1 MSDIARTTCEKCG
14 ERYTVDHAGCP
25 QCAINKYRATIQ
37 TLRSEIEGLRKENAE
52 HAESVQAFEAEVV
65 RLANCLH
72 AIHKAA
78 PEVPASVLRGIAY
91 DIVLNGIGPDV
102 AEYQIE
108 RRAKSLL
115 STPNG
120 PG

>member
-1 MSDIARTTCEKCG
+1 MGEERQMSDSERVSVGDALLFAQAARIRELEAQET
-14 ERYTVDHAGCP
+14 
-25 QCAINKYRATIQ
+25 

-52 HAESVQAFEAEVV
+52 LAAFEAEVV